1 MRSMTRSISR
11 SSLYLLT
18 YYQKKI
24 LTPEDP
30 LVLQGM
36 ELYGKLTIK
45 VLQVLSSLAYLVHK
59 CKR

>member
-1 MRSMTRSISR
+1 M
-11 SSLYLLT
+11 
-18 YYQKKI
+18 
-24 LTPEDP
+24 LTPEEP

-59 CKR
+59 YKR